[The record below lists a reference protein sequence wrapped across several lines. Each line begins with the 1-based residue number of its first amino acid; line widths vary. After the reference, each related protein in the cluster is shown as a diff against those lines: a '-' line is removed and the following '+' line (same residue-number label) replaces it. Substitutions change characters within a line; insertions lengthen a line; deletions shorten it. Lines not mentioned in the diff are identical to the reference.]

1 MTDDP
6 RKDEQEWEVGWEGHR
21 DAQRR
26 RVAKLSLV
34 EKIRW
39 LEEAQQLAG
48 HLQRSRKDQEPLK
61 P

>member
-1 MTDDP
+1 MTPEDSQ
-6 RKDEQEWEVGWEGHR
+6 KNEGEWEVGWEGHH

-26 RVAKLSLV
+26 RMANFSLI

-39 LEEAQQLAG
+39 LEEAQEFAE
-48 HLQRSRKDQEPLK
+48 HLQRSRKDPEPN

>member
-6 RKDEQEWEVGWEGHR
+6 RKGEGEWEVGWDGHR

-26 RVAKLSLV
+26 RIAMLSLV

-39 LEEAQQLAG
+39 LEEAQRLAE
-48 HLQRSRKDQEPLK
+48 HLQREK
-61 P
+61 PD